1 MMEMAAE
8 FVKSWIKL
16 TKDWHTQMDAELA
29 PNLTGG
35 QLQVLELMMAHE
47 PMKPS
52 DLLPYLETTPAAITT
67 LLDRMERG
75 GLVRRERDASDRRI
89 VWVSMTDKGRAE
101 AERGL
106 KVRSDIVGRSLER
119 LSLHNRQ
126 LLIYLIGKV
135 SGTRDS
141 ASASSS
147 ERTASGSHVEKR
159 ASEAGARIRAESAV
173 ETGAEAASG

>member
-1 MMEMAAE
+1 MEMAAE

-141 ASASSS
+141 ASGT
-147 ERTASGSHVEKR
+147 ERAAPGGYGEKR

>member
-1 MMEMAAE
+1 MEMAAE

-106 KVRSDIVGRSLER
+106 KVRSDIVGHSLER

-141 ASASSS
+141 ASGT
-147 ERTASGSHVEKR
+147 ERADPGGHGEKR